1 MESLEIFGETNL
13 MRKIAEM
20 GNRIQNMIL
29 DGPND
34 TLKSA
39 FIKTIIGNSFPGNI
53 PKEHNF
59 LNISMLCDRSVKD
72 IRSRLKT
79 FCNTTIDETD
89 MKIIVIDKFE
99 LLTNEIQFSLRR
111 IIENYSHKVRFIFKC
126 STKFKII
133 DPILSRCVVVYF
145 RNAPTVAHQSV
156 PAREKF
162 DIDSLFGE
170 KKNVIQ
176 IHGLSKALKN
186 ECVNFEYYIES
197 VLLWVLKSD
206 RFDKTSKMDI
216 VHLSSEILS
225 NIIGMG
231 NPVLNIT
238 NLIYF
243 IYNRMDVGD
252 LSGSSDI

>member
-1 MESLEIFGETNL
+1 MESLEVFGDENL
-13 MRKIAEM
+13 MRRIAVM
-20 GNRIQNMIL
+20 GNRFQNMIL

-34 TLKSA
+34 TLKSS
-39 FIKTIIGNSFPGNI
+39 FVKTIIRNSFPGGVA
-53 PKEHNF
+53 KEHNF

-79 FCNTTIDETD
+79 FCNTTIDEND

-111 IIENYSHKVRFIFKC
+111 MIENYSHKVRFIFKC

-145 RNAPTVAHQSV
+145 RHV
-156 PAREKF
+156 PIEVGKNEENEDF
-162 DIDSLFGE
+162 NIESLFRE
-170 KKNVIQ
+170 KKNVIDVYK
-176 IHGLSKALKN
+176 LTNALRN
-186 ECVNFEYYIES
+186 ECVNYEHYVES
-197 VLLWVLKSD
+197 ILLWVLRSD
-206 RFDKTSKMDI
+206 RIDKTTKLDI
-216 VHLSSEILS
+216 IQMASEILGH
-225 NIIGMG
+225 IIGMG

-243 IYNRMDVGD
+243 IYNRMDVGN
-252 LSGSSDI
+252 LCGSSDI